1 MWSAAA
7 LQMLY
12 RIGNTPIHSYP
23 FPHIYVRDV
32 FPAEF
37 YEELIGNLPPRDAF
51 APLSKVR
58 PISSDVY
65 DKTRSVVNLDPESV
79 GKLGEPYRAFWERVA
94 RMVVGSELGKLVFEK
109 FGELIQAR
117 FKGGPN
123 VELFDEALLVRDTQN
138 YALGPH
144 TDSPLK
150 VAAFLFYLPADDSQP
165 HLGTSIY
172 VPKDRRFT
180 CPGGPHHRFDGFDRM
195 LTMPYL
201 PNSLF
206 AFFKTSNSFH
216 GVEPVNDAGAQ
227 RNLLLYDLRIRPQ
240 PQPDDEGAPTA

>member
-37 YEELIGNLPPRDAF
+37 YDELVRNLPPREEFD
-51 APLSKVR
+51 PLSEVR

-65 DKTRSVVNLDPESV
+65 DKTRSVLVLDPASV
-79 GKLGEPYRAFWERVA
+79 GMLAEPFRAFWERVA
-94 RMVVGSELGKLVFEK
+94 RMVVGSELGKLVCDK
-109 FGELIQAR
+109 FTQLIQAR
-117 FKGGPN
+117 FQAAKRI
-123 VELFDEALLVRDTQN
+123 ELVDEALLVRDTQN

-150 VAAFLFYLPADDSQP
+150 VASFLFYLPADASQP

-172 VPKDRRFT
+172 VPKDRQFT
-180 CPGGPHHRFDGFDRM
+180 CPGGPHHRFDRFDRV

-216 GVEPVNDAGAQ
+216 GVEPVNDFGAQ
-227 RNLLLYDLRIRPQ
+227 RNLLLYDLRIRQQ
-240 PQPDDEGAPTA
+240 PQPEDEGAPTA